1 MMSMK
6 KMVSSNK
13 AGTYMVMTAIGA
25 AMGMTAAK
33 MVVDHCSCMNQM
45 KCKAKKAFKTMEET
59 LLD

>member
-1 MMSMK
+1 MK

-25 AMGMTAAK
+25 AMGMAAAK
-33 MVVDHCSCMNQM
+33 MAVDRCCCANQM
-45 KCKAKKAFKTMEET
+45 KCKAKKAIKTMEDS

>member
-1 MMSMK
+1 MK